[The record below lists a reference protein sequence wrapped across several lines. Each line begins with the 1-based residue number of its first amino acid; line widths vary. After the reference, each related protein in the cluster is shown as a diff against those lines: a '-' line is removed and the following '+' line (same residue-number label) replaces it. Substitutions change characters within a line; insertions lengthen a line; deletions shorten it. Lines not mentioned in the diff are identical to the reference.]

1 MNDIGRVNVQATSEK
16 LIHEI
21 LTMVIFEILSWI
33 NDSVHISLH
42 QIGDDVDVI
51 EASWLWWLLHVDQ
64 ADDIF
69 MIKELQQ
76 FDFSDDSLGVD
87 EIFKSLRHF
96 LDCNL
101 SLDGV
106 VESWAYNTI
115 STMSYLLDVLVFVL
129 AQELC
134 SCALKWNHALGD
146 LRGHLGLGNLIL
158 MLLLLLLQSFLLL
171 LLSAVLLLWVLL
183 SLASVILLAGRLRL
197 LNCLLVSLV
206 HFSIEF

>member
-1 MNDIGRVNVQATSEK
+1 
-16 LIHEI
+16 
-21 LTMVIFEILSWI
+21 
-33 NDSVHISLH
+33 VHISLH

-76 FDFSDDSLGVD
+76 FDFSDDSLCVD

-106 VESWAYNTI
+106 VES
-115 STMSYLLDVLVFVL
+115 
-129 AQELC
+129 
-134 SCALKWNHALGD
+134 
-146 LRGHLGLGNLIL
+146 
-158 MLLLLLLQSFLLL
+158 
-171 LLSAVLLLWVLL
+171 
-183 SLASVILLAGRLRL
+183 
-197 LNCLLVSLV
+197 
-206 HFSIEF
+206 